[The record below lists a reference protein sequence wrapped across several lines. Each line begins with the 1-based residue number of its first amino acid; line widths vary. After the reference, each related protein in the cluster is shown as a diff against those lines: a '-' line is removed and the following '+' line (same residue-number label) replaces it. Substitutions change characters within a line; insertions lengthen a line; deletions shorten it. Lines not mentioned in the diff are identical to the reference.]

1 MPSPSCGIR
10 PGRRTLHEAVAAGA
24 VGRLPSA
31 ASTLIGAA
39 ALARSEFYRPPLGID
54 SDVRALAADI
64 AEPVGPLSL
73 IQEWDAVLRL
83 RRISRIRTIQGT
95 LAIEGGGLTTAQVT
109 AILEGRGVSAPPQE
123 IQEARIALA
132 AYDRLCTGNPQCV
145 SDLRRSMPESLP

>member
-39 ALARSEFYRPPLGID
+39 ALARSEFYRPPLGIGIG
-54 SDVRALAADI
+54 SDVRALATEI

-73 IQEWDAVLRL
+73 IQERDAVLRL
-83 RRISRIRTIQGT
+83 PRINRIRTIQGT

-123 IQEARIALA
+123 IQEAR
-132 AYDRLCTGNPQCV
+132 T
-145 SDLRRSMPESLP
+145 SMPESLP